1 MIVAGPLVLFADALL
16 NSCPGSAAAIDCT
29 RYSGTK
35 SSSTFTGQL
44 PAPRMPMVFQPS
56 MICYSESRKMHCAL
70 STALSLSF
78 TTQASMFHCAPTTP
92 DEVLPLIGYLAKH
105 YPEQPMPLARV
116 IPGPVQINSDGNPVM
131 ANSTVNF
138 VGTIE
143 IK

>member
-1 MIVAGPLVLFADALL
+1 MIVAGPLVLFADAPL

-70 STALSLSF
+70 STALSPSF
-78 TTQASMFHCAPTTP
+78 TTQASMFHCAPTTL
-92 DEVLPLIGYLAKH
+92 DEVLPLIDYLAKH
-105 YPEQPMPLARV
+105 YPEKPMPLARV